1 MNSAIIVA
9 AGRSERMGGKMDK
22 AFLSLGSHP
31 VLAYSLRVFQECSD
45 IDSIVL
51 VVRREQ
57 QIAAKSVVKLFGIAK
72 LRAIVAGGTLRQA
85 SVEQGMQ
92 ALDPDTRI
100 VCVHD
105 AARPCVTSALISE
118 TIKSAKRHGS
128 GVAATRITDT
138 VKIVERGQV
147 VASTLDRS
155 KVWTVQTP
163 QTFRFELLRR
173 AFDELS
179 SSGGEVTDES
189 SAVERLGENVHLV
202 QSLLPNIKITTPDD
216 LQVAA
221 ALLGI
226 Q

>member
-1 MNSAIIVA
+1 MNTAIIVA

-22 AFLSLGSHP
+22 AFLSLGSQP
-31 VLAYSLRVFQECSD
+31 VLTYSLRVFQECSD
-45 IDSIVL
+45 VDSIIL

-57 QIAAKSVVKLFGIAK
+57 QVAAKGVIQMFGISK

-85 SVEQGMQ
+85 SVELGLQ
-92 ALDPDTRI
+92 AVDPETRI

-105 AARPCVTSALISE
+105 AARPCVTSALISD

-128 GVAATRITDT
+128 GVAATRMTDT
-138 VKIVERGQV
+138 VKLVERGQV
-147 VASTLDRS
+147 VSSTLDRN

-163 QTFRFELLRR
+163 QTFKFELLRR
-173 AFDELS
+173 AFDELARA
-179 SSGGEVTDES
+179 GGEVTDEA
-189 SAVERLGENVHLV
+189 SAVERLGEEVHLV
-202 QSLLPNIKITTPDD
+202 PTIVPNIKITTAED
-216 LQVAA
+216 LPVAA

>member
-22 AFLSLGSHP
+22 AFLSLGSQP
-31 VLAYSLRVFQECSD
+31 VLAYSLRVFQECAD

-57 QIAAKSVVKLFGIAK
+57 QVAAKGVIQLFGISK
-72 LRAIVAGGTLRQA
+72 LRAIVAGGPLRQA

-92 ALDPDTRI
+92 ALDPDTRF

-105 AARPCVTSALISE
+105 AARPCVTPALLSE
-118 TIKSAKRHGS
+118 TLRTAKRYGS
-128 GVAATRITDT
+128 GVAASKITDT
-138 VKIVERGQV
+138 VKVVERGQTV
-147 VASTLDRS
+147 SSTLDRS
-155 KVWTVQTP
+155 KLWTVQTP
-163 QTFRFELLRR
+163 QSFRYELLRK
-173 AFDELS
+173 AFDELAA
-179 SSGGEVTDES
+179 SGAEVTDES
-189 SAVERLGENVHLV
+189 SAVERLGEEVHLV
-202 QSLLPNIKITTPDD
+202 PTTVPNIKITTPDD
-216 LQVAA
+216 LRVAA